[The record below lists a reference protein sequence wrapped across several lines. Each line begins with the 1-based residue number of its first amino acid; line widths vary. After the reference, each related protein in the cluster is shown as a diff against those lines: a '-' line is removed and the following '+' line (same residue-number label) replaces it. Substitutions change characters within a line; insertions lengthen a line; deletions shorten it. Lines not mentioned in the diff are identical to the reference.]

1 MPNKPLEGKTII
13 LTGTSV
19 VQSIETLIE
28 DNGGCVK
35 SFPLIETVEKITED
49 DGKWLAQLN
58 AYDWLIFTS
67 QTAVL
72 SFIAKCIRHNLEF
85 TDLSPKIAVV
95 GEQTAALMQ
104 KANIQVHFT
113 PSIYSA
119 DVFVKEFRMD
129 KGERALFLRGSMAK
143 STIRNG
149 TGADEW
155 TVYETRDCLEHLI
168 ELNQCL
174 DLSTNP
180 IVIFA
185 SPSAVEV
192 YAKHI
197 VPNLDWSFVKVASI
211 GHVTTAALAKYGVLP
226 YVQPK
231 TYTMK
236 AVIEQL
242 ILEEQTS

>member
-1 MPNKPLEGKTII
+1 MPNKPLAGKTII

-19 VQSIETLIE
+19 VQSIISLVE

-35 SFPLIETVEKITED
+35 SFPLIETIEKITED
-49 DGKWLAQLN
+49 DLKWLTQLP

-72 SFIAKCIRHNLEF
+72 SFIAKCIRHNIEF
-85 TDLSPKIAVV
+85 TALPHKVAVV
-95 GEQTAALMQ
+95 GEQTAALMR
-104 KANIQVHFT
+104 KANISVHFM

-119 DVFVKEFRMD
+119 DVFVKEFRMEE
-129 KGERALFLRGSMAK
+129 GERALFLRGSMAK

-155 TVYETRDCLEHLI
+155 TVYETRECLKHLV
-168 ELNQCL
+168 ELDQCL
-174 DLSTNP
+174 LSSAES

-185 SPSAVEV
+185 SPSAVDV
-192 YAKHI
+192 YAEHI
-197 VPNLDWSFVKVASI
+197 VPDLDWSVVKVASI
-211 GHVTTAALAKYGVLP
+211 GHVTTTALAKYGVVP